1 MSLVDYFK
9 GRSGK
14 ISIYK
19 SNKDLIPSIRMS
31 MTMMIFTWALRL
43 LKIYLTQIELF
54 QKFDIQQTKMEV
66 KL

>member
-1 MSLVDYFK
+1 
-9 GRSGK
+9 
-14 ISIYK
+14 
-19 SNKDLIPSIRMS
+19 